1 MDKTLVII
9 KPDAVQRGLMGR
21 IIARL
26 EDRGLKILALRL
38 IGMTNEMAQALYAV
52 HEGKG
57 FYAGLVKYMT
67 SSPIVVMAVAGNRAV
82 DVVRKTMGATD
93 PLEAAPGSV
102 RGDWGLEIGRNLIHG
117 SDSPENAARELSIFF
132 GEKDLLGYERA
143 IEPWIVE

>member
-1 MDKTLVII
+1 MERTLVII

-21 IIARL
+21 IISRL
-26 EDRGLKILALRL
+26 EDRGLRILALRM
-38 IGMTNEMAQALYAV
+38 IKMSPIIAQALYAV

-57 FYAGLVKYMT
+57 FFPGLIKYMT
-67 SSPIVVMAVAGNRAV
+67 SSPVVLMVVEGPRAV

-117 SDSPENAARELSIFF
+117 SDSPENAVLEIGIFF
-132 GEKDLLGYERA
+132 SEEDLLKYPREVERWVF
-143 IEPWIVE
+143 E